1 MRIAKWR
8 GMAVSGIAAL
18 SFFVGGFVS
27 GQSKFGQPKTIL
39 HVVSIQWKANVP
51 DGERQKVLD
60 GVKKMAWTL
69 PGVKNVWMKSDRVE
83 PRGYDDG
90 FAIEFR
96 DRAAADAYA
105 MSAIH
110 KSWNEKYLPL
120 KAASVSIDLTN
131 P

>member
-1 MRIAKWR
+1 MRIAKWC
-8 GMAVSGIAAL
+8 GMAVSWIAAA
-18 SFFVGGFVS
+18 SFFVGGFVA

-51 DGERQKVLD
+51 DEERQKVLD
-60 GVKKMAWTL
+60 GVKEMALKL

-110 KSWNEKYLPL
+110 KAWNEKYLPL
-120 KAASVSIDLTN
+120 KAASVSIDVTN